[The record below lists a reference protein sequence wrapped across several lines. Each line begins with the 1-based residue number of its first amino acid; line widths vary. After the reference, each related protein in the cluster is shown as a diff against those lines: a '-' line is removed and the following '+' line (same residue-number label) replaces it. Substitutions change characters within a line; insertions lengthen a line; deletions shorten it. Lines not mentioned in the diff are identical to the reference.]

1 MSKTKNERFIYD
13 EKTSSLYA
21 PDGTFLKK
29 VFCPKA
35 LHWNQLIVEDER
47 DRWRGCNQ
55 CNERVINL
63 DVADVPAN
71 IDKRYERWSGF
82 CVHVSAN
89 SEKVIFLKD
98 PDAPPLA
105 ENSRKNDENLL
116 IIKTARSMEDVNR
129 AVGQGYWPDVR
140 FVEYDEEHLRFKIS
154 IGQNPATGR
163 ISRSGDYRAVFAKQG
178 YEHSS
183 KDDEAQEYSV
193 LLPFKFYY
201 PYHRQVPIAAYLIP
215 KDLPEGTPVLV
226 EDPIEDI
233 VGTRWNQGDA
243 ARARNVRGRIEGRKV
258 VVNKESVRRA
268 DVVG

>member
-13 EKTSSLYA
+13 EKISSLYS
-21 PDGTFLKK
+21 PDGTFLRK

-35 LHWNQLIVEDER
+35 LQWNQLLIEDGQ

-55 CNERVINL
+55 CKEKVINL
-63 DVADVPAN
+63 DVVDVAAI
-71 IDKRYERWSGF
+71 IDKRHERWSGM

-98 PDAPPLA
+98 PDAPPRA
-105 ENSRKNDENLL
+105 DNPRTNDENLL
-116 IIKTARSMEDVNR
+116 IIKTARSMIDINR
-129 AVGQGYWPDVR
+129 SVGLGYWPDVR

-154 IGQNPATGR
+154 IGQNHSTGR
-163 ISRSGDYRAVFAKQG
+163 ISTSGDYRFDFAKQG
-178 YEHSS
+178 AEKSS
-183 KDDEAQEYSV
+183 NGDAVDEYFE
-193 LLPFKFYY
+193 LIPFKFYY
-201 PYHRQVPIAAYLIP
+201 PYHRELPIAAYLIP

-233 VGTRWNQGDA
+233 VGERWNQGDA
-243 ARARNVRGRIEGRKV
+243 ARARSVRGRIEGRKV
-258 VVNKESVRRA
+258 ALNKEGVRVA